1 MTFAFAALRAGG
13 EKMVT
18 TPAAQTATNS
28 LDRYYFPHHGE
39 DLELMHLAAQRFVG
53 EHDFRNFCSPAKE
66 LWEPLKSMSLK

>member
-1 MTFAFAALRAGG
+1 
-13 EKMVT
+13 MVT

-28 LDRYYFPHHGE
+28 LDRYYFPHNGE

-66 LWEPLKSMSLK
+66 LWEPLKSMSLKWAGRDLWFWEAKT